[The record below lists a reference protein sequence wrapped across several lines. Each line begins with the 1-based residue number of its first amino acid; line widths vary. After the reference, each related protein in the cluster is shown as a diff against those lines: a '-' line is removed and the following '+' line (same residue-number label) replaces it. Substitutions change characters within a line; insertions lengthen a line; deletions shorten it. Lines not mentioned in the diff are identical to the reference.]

1 VEVSDFSHRPLWV
14 WALYRSNY
22 LLHFGV
28 YFLYQDTF
36 NLNILCH
43 ESWTIRTFD
52 VPRKSVVGVW
62 ALYRS
67 NYLLHFGVYFLYQDT
82 FNLNILCHQSW
93 TIQTSDV
100 PRKSVVVRS
109 VDLRVIHG
117 LLSLNLVPQQIK
129 DVLWRNNNCRCVQK
143 F

>member
-1 VEVSDFSHRPLWV
+1 MEVSDFSHRPLWV

-52 VPRKSVVGVW
+52 VPRKSVV
-62 ALYRS
+62 
-67 NYLLHFGVYFLYQDT
+67 
-82 FNLNILCHQSW
+82 
-93 TIQTSDV
+93 
-100 PRKSVVVRS
+100 VRS

-117 LLSLNLVPQQIK
+117 LLSLNLVPQQLK
-129 DVLWRNNNCRCVQK
+129 DVLWRNNICRCVQK